1 MIKTS
6 KNCYGLLQDKLTDIE
21 RAATD
26 GILNGNTEQSCLEIK
41 TLVLEAMQTINENFY
56 VADDDEPPAA

>member
-1 MIKTS
+1 MIKAS
-6 KNCYGLLQDKLTDIE
+6 KNCYELLKGKLTDIE
-21 RAATD
+21 KTATA
-26 GILNGNTEQSCLEIK
+26 GILDGKAEQSCLEIK